1 MTSAT
6 FGPGFLPELREILLS
21 TGQGISYGPDG
32 EPTAVTDE
40 PFLEQWRL
48 RSLGYDPKRGRSRIV
63 CVLTAP
69 DGRDVTATI
78 DASDFREPRRNPTLG
93 KKRNASDHRPS
104 FAIYMS
110 VLIQEQIITHDPDIV
125 PDRVRIQ
132 SPADRPRRVED
143 SDDQVPSSSWWA
155 MRGE

>member
-6 FGPGFLPELREILLS
+6 FGPGFLPELRDILLS
-21 TGQGISYGPDG
+21 TGQGITYGPDG
-32 EPTAVTDE
+32 EPTEVTDE

-48 RSLGYDPKRGRSRIV
+48 DSLGYDPKRGGSRIV

-69 DGRDVTATI
+69 DSRNVTATI
-78 DASDFREPRRNPTLG
+78 DASDFREPRRDSALG

-104 FAIYMS
+104 LAAYMS
-110 VLIQEQIITHDPDIV
+110 VLIEEQIITRDPDTV
-125 PDRVRIQ
+125 PDHVRIQ
-132 SPADRPRRVED
+132 SPADRPRRVGD
-143 SDDQVPSSSWWA
+143 SDDQAPSSSWWA

>member
-6 FGPGFLPELREILLS
+6 FGPGFLPELGEILVS

-32 EPTAVTDE
+32 EPTEVTDE

-48 RSLGYDPKRGRSRIV
+48 RSLGYDPNRGRNR
-63 CVLTAP
+63 
-69 DGRDVTATI
+69 
-78 DASDFREPRRNPTLG
+78 
-93 KKRNASDHRPS
+93 
-104 FAIYMS
+104 
-110 VLIQEQIITHDPDIV
+110 IITHDPDTV
-125 PDRVRIQ
+125 PDHVRIQ

-143 SDDQVPSSSWWA
+143 SDDQAPSSSWWA